1 MMIKTTKS
9 DKTRQLSIEQESA
22 IEHLLQGKSDRAV
35 AEAVGCSR
43 QTINEWRNN
52 DILFIAA
59 LNRVRSELWKGSR
72 ERLKDL
78 AGQAVDV
85 LEQQLGSDD
94 PKIALAAA
102 RHILQGNKLLGGSDV
117 PKSGLTTPEAIIMER
132 LRSEARKELVE
143 EEKKSDPYSK
153 LDPFRDIYDSG
164 LNERVEDLAR
174 SRLKKAMVEAGL
186 S

>member
-1 MMIKTTKS
+1 M
-9 DKTRQLSIEQESA
+9 
-22 IEHLLQGKSDRAV
+22 
-35 AEAVGCSR
+35 
-43 QTINEWRNN
+43 
-52 DILFIAA
+52 
-59 LNRVRSELWKGSR
+59 
-72 ERLKDL
+72 
-78 AGQAVDV
+78 DV
-85 LEQQLGSDD
+85 LEQQLWNGD

-164 LNERVEDLAR
+164 LDERVEDLAR
-174 SRLKKAMVEAGL
+174 SRLKKAMAEAGL

>member
-35 AEAVGCSR
+35 AEAVGVAR
-43 QTINEWRNN
+43 QTIWEWRNN

-59 LNRVRSELWKGSR
+59 LNRERSELWTGSR

-78 AGQAVDV
+78 TGQAVDV
-85 LEQQLGSDD
+85 LEQQLSSDD
-94 PKIALAAA
+94 PKVALTAA

-153 LDPFRDIYDSG
+153 FNPLRDIYESS

-174 SRLKKAMVEAGL
+174 SRLKKAMAEAGL